1 MAKRKLLFLGI
12 LSPIAAIVFY
22 ILVYNIL
29 SDLSSNLEKD
39 WLFRLTAST
48 LAMTIPFF
56 VMLVLSI
63 RASKRSA
70 FPLSAKIGMT
80 IAALSLLLTLMPIRD
95 GLARAKQTR
104 NRQLHD
110 VAAPEFAT
118 TDLHGNPQHL
128 SDYKG
133 KVVLINIWATWCEPC
148 RNEMPKLDQLYRE
161 KQEQGFVV
169 LGMSDESAATQ
180 QKFLTQVPVTY
191 PLLMVN
197 EQIPKVYREI
207 AQYPAL
213 FLIDREGRF
222 QPAPAPRQPFEQ
234 TASAVN
240 ALLNTKP

>member
-1 MAKRKLLFLGI
+1 MAKRKLLILGI

-29 SDLSSNLEKD
+29 SSLSSNLEKD
-39 WLFRLTAST
+39 WLFRLSAST

-56 VMLVLSI
+56 AMLAMTI
-63 RASKRSA
+63 RASKQSA
-70 FPLSAKIGMT
+70 LTLSSKIGLT
-80 IAALSLLLTLMPIRD
+80 IAALSLALTLLPIRD

-110 VAAPEFAT
+110 VAAPDFAT
-118 TDLHGNPQHL
+118 ADLRGNPQRL

-148 RNEMPKLDQLYRE
+148 RNEMPKLDQLYRD
-161 KQEQGFVV
+161 KQSQGFVI

-180 QKFLTQVPVTY
+180 QKFLTEVPVTY
-191 PLLMVN
+191 PLLLVN
-197 EQIPKVYREI
+197 EHIPKIYREI

-213 FLIDREGRF
+213 FLIDREGRL

-234 TASAVN
+234 IASAVN
-240 ALLNTKP
+240 ALLASKP

>member
-1 MAKRKLLFLGI
+1 MAKRKLLILGI
-12 LSPIAAIVFY
+12 LSPILAIVFY
-22 ILVYNIL
+22 ILVYNVL

-39 WLFRLTAST
+39 WLFRLAASAV
-48 LAMTIPFF
+48 AMTVPFF
-56 VMLVLSI
+56 VMLLLSI
-63 RASKRSA
+63 RARKQSA

-95 GLARAKQTR
+95 GIARAKQTR

-110 VAAPEFAT
+110 VAAPGFVT
-118 TDLHGNPQHL
+118 TDLHGNAQHL

-161 KQEQGFVV
+161 KQTQGFVV
-169 LGMSDESAATQ
+169 LGMSDESVATQ

-197 EQIPKVYREI
+197 EQIPKFYREI

-213 FLIDREGRF
+213 FLIDREGRL

-240 ALLNTKP
+240 ALLAQRP

>member
-1 MAKRKLLFLGI
+1 MKKRKLLFLGI

-22 ILVYNIL
+22 ILVYNVL
-29 SDLSSNLEKD
+29 TALSSNLEKD

-63 RASKRSA
+63 RASKQNA
-70 FPLSAKIGMT
+70 FPLPAKIGMT

-110 VAAPEFAT
+110 VAAPDFAT
-118 TDLHGNPQHL
+118 TDLHGNAIRL

-148 RNEMPKLDQLYRE
+148 RSEMPKLDRLYRDN
-161 KQEQGFVV
+161 QSQGFVV
-169 LGMSDESAATQ
+169 LGMSDESVATQ
-180 QKFLTQVPVTY
+180 QKFLSEVPVTY
-191 PLLMVN
+191 PLLLVN
-197 EQIPKVYREI
+197 DQTPQLYREI
-207 AQYPAL
+207 AQYPAF
-213 FLIDREGRF
+213 FLIDREGRL

-234 TASAVN
+234 TASAVA
-240 ALLNTKP
+240 ALLAAKP

>member
-1 MAKRKLLFLGI
+1 MAKRKLLILGI
-12 LSPIAAIVFY
+12 LSPILAIVFY
-22 ILVYNIL
+22 ILVYNVL

-39 WLFRLTAST
+39 WLFRLAASAV
-48 LAMTIPFF
+48 AMTVPFF
-56 VMLVLSI
+56 VMLSLSI
-63 RASKRSA
+63 RARKQSA

-95 GLARAKQTR
+95 GIARAKQTR

-110 VAAPEFAT
+110 VAAPEFVT
-118 TDLHGNPQHL
+118 TDLHGNAQHL

-161 KQEQGFVV
+161 KQTQGFVV
-169 LGMSDESAATQ
+169 LGMSDESIATQ

-197 EQIPKVYREI
+197 EQIPKFYREI

-213 FLIDREGRF
+213 FLIDREGRL

-240 ALLNTKP
+240 ALLAQKP

>member
-1 MAKRKLLFLGI
+1 MAKRKLLILGI
-12 LSPIAAIVFY
+12 LSPILAIVFY
-22 ILVYNIL
+22 ILVYNVL

-39 WLFRLTAST
+39 WLFRLAASAV
-48 LAMTIPFF
+48 AMTVPFF
-56 VMLVLSI
+56 VMLLLSI
-63 RASKRSA
+63 RARKQSA

-95 GLARAKQTR
+95 GIARAKQTR

-110 VAAPEFAT
+110 VAAPGFVT
-118 TDLHGNPQHL
+118 TDLHGNAQHL

-161 KQEQGFVV
+161 KQTQGFVV
-169 LGMSDESAATQ
+169 LGMSDESVATQ

-197 EQIPKVYREI
+197 EQIPKFYREI

-213 FLIDREGRF
+213 FLIDREGRL

-240 ALLNTKP
+240 ALLAQRL